1 MDRMYK
7 KIGRRL
13 LSLVLVT
20 SMLLTGSYLGSMAD
34 ENSTTELEVAWSRSR
49 EPATVTANAAKWSNA
64 GSELGTVQIN
74 NKNYSY
80 KSYDSDYWILKR
92 NSNYYFSKKS
102 QGSTR
107 PSGNLVSSYKVT
119 GTIATGVP
127 QAGWGWSVAGTIET
141 PVTDKE
147 QVWDSGTDYQYYDG
161 YASQGTDFK
170 AATWKLQTEGASG
183 EKGTADLRRF
193 TGSFTLPADFDPADT
208 ILYRSVNQS
217 SYSKI
222 NNGNIIPINDDIF
235 IFCYPKD
242 KAELINDDPDS
253 DYYFLNYLVFWS
265 GTAAQYEGK
274 TFHGIASNE
283 AKWDQGNDKLELTD
297 GWYVK
302 ADPDNIGT
310 AIFQNGE
317 ACGWRRICHRHLHR

>member
-1 MDRMYK
+1 M
-7 KIGRRL
+7 
-13 LSLVLVT
+13 
-20 SMLLTGSYLGSMAD
+20 
-34 ENSTTELEVAWSRSR
+34 
-49 EPATVTANAAKWSNA
+49 
-64 GSELGTVQIN
+64 
-74 NKNYSY
+74 
-80 KSYDSDYWILKR
+80 
-92 NSNYYFSKKS
+92 
-102 QGSTR
+102 
-107 PSGNLVSSYKVT
+107 
-119 GTIATGVP
+119 
-127 QAGWGWSVAGTIET
+127 
-141 PVTDKE
+141 
-147 QVWDSGTDYQYYDG
+147 
-161 YASQGTDFK
+161 
-170 AATWKLQTEGASG
+170 
-183 EKGTADLRRF
+183 
-193 TGSFTLPADFDPADT
+193 
-208 ILYRSVNQS
+208 NQS

-317 ACGWRRICHRHLHR
+317 VPGGWRRICHRHLHR